1 MRAAMSVRSFEQW
14 FGALVLLCMAA
25 MGITAGSVIRWPAY
39 GSLPSFDHLCQAYP
53 LYRTFTVAAF
63 GIIGIVSGAVL
74 GPKLGAALVRLG
86 NSIDQMSARDKV
98 AAVVGVLLGLMVT
111 APVMLLLGGISR
123 FGLLISVVLA
133 VAFVYLGVRYAL
145 GMGDQLAAI
154 FIPHARGERGLL
166 PTSVPTSCKI
176 LDTNV
181 IIDGR
186 IVDVC
191 RAGFIEG
198 TLYVPGFVLDEL
210 QHIAD
215 AADPVRRTRGR
226 RGLDLLA
233 ELQAEYPLL
242 VRNLDHFMPDRA
254 PREVDARLVVL
265 AKRLNGTIVTNDF
278 NLNKV
283 ASLQGVSVMNI
294 NELANALKSVF
305 LPGEEMHVTVIREGK
320 EPNQGVAYLDDGTM
334 IVIDDGRKHIGADVE
349 VTVTSALQ
357 TSAGKMVFAR
367 IKPKPDRIREAV

>member
-1 MRAAMSVRSFEQW
+1 MSVRSFEQW
-14 FGALVLLCMAA
+14 FGALVLLCMTA
-25 MGITAGSVIRWPAY
+25 MGITAGSVVRWPAY
-39 GSLPSFDHLCQAYP
+39 GSLPSFDQLCQTYP
-53 LYRTFTVAAF
+53 VYRSFTVAAF

-86 NSIDQMSARDKV
+86 NAIDQMSARDKV
-98 AAVVGVLLGLMVT
+98 AAVVGVLLGLLVT
-111 APVMLLLGGISR
+111 APVMLLLHGISR
-123 FGLLISVVLA
+123 FGVLISLVLG

-145 GMGDQLAAI
+145 GMGDQLSAL
-154 FIPHARGERGLL
+154 FFPHARPEHGAL
-166 PTSVPTSCKI
+166 PAVAPTSCKI

-198 TLYVPGFVLDEL
+198 TLYVAGFVLDEL

-215 AADPVRRTRGR
+215 AADPQRRARGR
-226 RGLDLLA
+226 RGLDMLA
-233 ELQAEYPLL
+233 ELQADYPLL
-242 VRNLDHFMPDRA
+242 VRTLDHFLPDRA
-254 PREVDARLVVL
+254 PREVDGRLVVL

-294 NELANALKSVF
+294 NELANALKAVM
-305 LPGEEMHVTVIREGK
+305 LPGEEMRVSVIREGK

-367 IKPKPDRIREAV
+367 LKPRLERARDAE